1 MIREALANLHWSY
14 LPVVSMMMFF
24 GVFLGVLIWVYRK
37 ESHRVYHEMGTL
49 PLQEDQRFGGGK

>member
-24 GVFLGVLIWVYRK
+24 GVFVGVLIWVYRR
-37 ESHRVYHEMGTL
+37 ESNRIYGEMGNL
-49 PLQEDQRFGGGK
+49 PLQNDSIGGEK